1 MEEAKMFE
9 AKSLLDKLNEKCAE
23 MQEQYDQMES
33 TNSYD
38 AKVLKSDID
47 AMNEAIKNYEKL
59 LKEVEKLKRDT
70 EYDKGIYDEY
80 MNEILE
86 HLKYDNENGIVSEKG
101 IKSIDKMLA
110 EREEVIEEAVKGS
123 DSVQKTEN
131 ADTKDDNENEKAASK
146 NNPQAE
152 ETEEEKKKKEAAA
165 AGGISGK
172 TVEEK
177 KPLKGSDNEYIAIM
191 QDRINKIDKKLDK
204 LRKREK
210 YDLTGRT
217 TEAIKGFEIE
227 INALKEQINNP
238 HGRTKLS
245 AEVEGKLEEMDA
257 RHSKNVDQI
266 NQYEQ
271 EIAELK
277 RIRNTLTSRKDLREN
292 KKLLKKSQAKNVE
305 LKISDKSLTDQEGH
319 MMQPGYKDEMKGR
332 SKTSKQAGIISSNED
347 SLAVNEELRSMLNP
361 DKLVDRI
368 QDKIYDIQGSRY
380 RKRIEKAQKRLE
392 ELQSENNK
400 NTVTGVRIMTVTKD
414 YLDKIRRTRSQEIQ
428 PQVSNLMAA

>member
-1 MEEAKMFE
+1 MEEVKMFD
-9 AKSLLDKLNEKCAE
+9 AKKLLDNLKDKRDK

-123 DSVQKTEN
+123 DGVQKTE
-131 ADTKDDNENEKAASK
+131 TDDEKGDSK

-152 ETEEEKKKKEAAA
+152 ETEEEKKKKEAA

-238 HGRTKLS
+238 QGRTKLS

-257 RHSKNVDQI
+257 KHSKNVDQI
-266 NQYEQ
+266 NQYEK

-292 KKLLKKSQAKNVE
+292 KKILKKLQAKNIE

-368 QDKIYDIQGSRY
+368 QDKIYDIQGSHY

>member
-1 MEEAKMFE
+1 MEEVKMFD
-9 AKSLLDKLNEKCAE
+9 AKKLLDNLKDKRDK

-86 HLKYDNENGIVSEKG
+86 HLKYDNENGIVSEKE
-101 IKSIDKMLA
+101 IKSIEKMLA

-131 ADTKDDNENEKAASK
+131 ADEKGDSK

-152 ETEEEKKKKEAAA
+152 ETEEEKKKKEVAAA
-165 AGGISGK
+165 GISGK

-238 HGRTKLS
+238 QGRTKLS
-245 AEVEGKLEEMDA
+245 AEIEGKLEEMDA
-257 RHSKNVDQI
+257 KHSKNVDQI

-292 KKLLKKSQAKNVE
+292 KKILKKLQAKNIE

-368 QDKIYDIQGSRY
+368 QDKIYDIQGSHY

>member
-1 MEEAKMFE
+1 MEEVKMFD
-9 AKSLLDKLNEKCAE
+9 AKKLLDNLKDKRYK

-86 HLKYDNENGIVSEKG
+86 HLIYDNENGIVSEKG
-101 IKSIDKMLA
+101 IKSIEKMLA
-110 EREEVIEEAVKGS
+110 ELEREEVIEEAAKGS
-123 DSVQKTEN
+123 DGVQKTET
-131 ADTKDDNENEKAASK
+131 DDEKDDSK

-152 ETEEEKKKKEAAA
+152 ETEEEKKKKEVAA

-172 TVEEK
+172 TAEEK

-292 KKLLKKSQAKNVE
+292 KKLLKKLQAKNVE

>member
-123 DSVQKTEN
+123 DGVQKTE
-131 ADTKDDNENEKAASK
+131 TDDEKGDSK

-238 HGRTKLS
+238 QGRTKLS
-245 AEVEGKLEEMDA
+245 AEVEEKLEEMDA
-257 RHSKNVDQI
+257 KHSKNVDQI

-292 KKLLKKSQAKNVE
+292 KKILKKLQAKNIE

>member
-1 MEEAKMFE
+1 MEEVKMSDAK
-9 AKSLLDKLNEKCAE
+9 KLLDKLNEKCAE

-123 DSVQKTEN
+123 DGVQKTE
-131 ADTKDDNENEKAASK
+131 TDDEKGDSK
-146 NNPQAE
+146 NNPQTE
-152 ETEEEKKKKEAAA
+152 ETEEEKKKKEVAA
-165 AGGISGK
+165 AGGTSGK

-238 HGRTKLS
+238 QGRTKLS
-245 AEVEGKLEEMDA
+245 AEVEEKLEEMDA
-257 RHSKNVDQI
+257 KHSKNVDQI

-292 KKLLKKSQAKNVE
+292 KKILKKLQAKNIE

>member
-86 HLKYDNENGIVSEKG
+86 HLKYDNENGIVSEKE
-101 IKSIDKMLA
+101 IKSIEKMLA
-110 EREEVIEEAVKGS
+110 ELERKEVIEEAVKGS
-123 DSVQKTEN
+123 DGVQKTET
-131 ADTKDDNENEKAASK
+131 DDEKDDSK
-146 NNPQAE
+146 NNPHAE
-152 ETEEEKKKKEAAA
+152 ETEEEKKKKEVAA

-172 TVEEK
+172 TAEEK

-238 HGRTKLS
+238 QGRTKLS
-245 AEVEGKLEEMDA
+245 AEVEEKLEEMDA
-257 RHSKNVDQI
+257 KHSKNVDQI

-292 KKLLKKSQAKNVE
+292 KKILKKLQAKNIE

>member
-1 MEEAKMFE
+1 MEEVKMFD
-9 AKSLLDKLNEKCAE
+9 AKKLLDNLKDKRDK

-110 EREEVIEEAVKGS
+110 ELEREEVIEEAVKGS
-123 DSVQKTEN
+123 DGVQKTE
-131 ADTKDDNENEKAASK
+131 TDDEKGDSK

-152 ETEEEKKKKEAAA
+152 ETEEEKKKKEVAAA
-165 AGGISGK
+165 GISGK
-172 TVEEK
+172 TAEEK

-238 HGRTKLS
+238 QGRTKLS

-257 RHSKNVDQI
+257 KHSKNVDQI

-292 KKLLKKSQAKNVE
+292 KKILKKLQAKNIE